1 MCVFKPFSA
10 FFVLVVFSSVLVLA
24 ADEELQ
30 IQEDQVQQ
38 SEPQQEIIEVEKL
51 SDKGEE
57 TDLDLDLTDIDATAK
72 LGDEVVLQVDE
83 KNNNIAVENADRD
96 QNEDLESLEVE
107 VNNEIQNQNDNQD
120 IDEVKTVLV
129 LQETELSF
137 DKLYLDGVIAY
148 EDQLWYSCA
157 SKIERAIKDYKN
169 YKSVLTNC
177 RLNCSKGL
185 RSYKLS
191 NLTVNIPEYAS
202 YVKFLTLADCYR
214 RCKNETLKTHP
225 KITKKLE
232 TAFELRKP
240 YMYLQYC
247 NYKLDRFSQAASA
260 AYTYYLANPDDPD
273 TTKNIVF
280 YRDTVKVPEDDFID
294 LEMLPYK
301 EYYIRGLHAYKT
313 EQWKDVIYWIEQCLD
328 DYWKQDEKCNAN
340 CDAHGEITSH
350 DFATTVADLIIG
362 LLNCRIQCED
372 KLSTVYT
379 EPIPFFLRDLYHYLQ
394 FSYFQEN
401 EFEKSAEAAETF
413 LLFSP
418 SHEVM
423 EKNKEVLQ
431 QKLDQIH
438 PDFTPRQDG
447 ADYVKRRQ
455 ETYDFMDFLVKNYK
469 YSDRLD
475 EFDVTEEEQD
485 SRQSSEGQEQASSGK
500 SENWL
505 DKYEKLGMHIIAKS
519 GDLSR
524 EERFVIDGLLKENQ
538 CTETL
543 NLIQDVIE
551 LPSGAYEFNF
561 KLSQKKLLENPSE
574 EFETLLRHLIR
585 AVEYIQ
591 HYAQVYRNSEITL
604 FIKKTSIICWKEVED
619 PDINQNCYPQEDGSC
634 IQFNDFP
641 NNLHPDYFTTVTYL
655 NAVENGDFQFL
666 NENGDVDSSFGV
678 KCGRTVGFNSA
689 DRLRVKVPRKG
700 AQRCALVV
708 RYSTH
713 MEDIEVDLHE
723 LLRLLHQ
730 VDELR
735 YNQTKEDAAVV
746 LKRFKDKGV
755 KVIKTAKDLK
765 GEERFAAE
773 GLATDE
779 QCEIL
784 RNVAL
789 ELGRAGDGY
798 SGVRSPHTTNEIF
811 VGVTLEHFRKSLTVV
826 PASYFGLTT
835 KPTFISPHTKN
846 ELLHG
851 ISVYKANKLLLDGY
865 VQSYGLRMLLERS
878 EEARLFVEK
887 YFNLTKPLFF
897 EYTHLVC
904 RTAINDSNTDRQDLS
919 HPVHGDNCI
928 LQPDGTCTH
937 DFPAFTQ
944 RHYSALLYL
953 NSDFEGG
960 EFFFAHPNKTEQVS
974 IHPKCGLLVGFN
986 ASSLHGVKAVLKGQR
1001 CALAMWYT
1009 LNPTFKEITHIQAR
1023 KLLEEKEAQEK
1034 LEKEHDEL

>member
-1 MCVFKPFSA
+1 
-10 FFVLVVFSSVLVLA
+10 
-24 ADEELQ
+24 
-30 IQEDQVQQ
+30 
-38 SEPQQEIIEVEKL
+38 
-51 SDKGEE
+51 
-57 TDLDLDLTDIDATAK
+57 
-72 LGDEVVLQVDE
+72 
-83 KNNNIAVENADRD
+83 
-96 QNEDLESLEVE
+96 
-107 VNNEIQNQNDNQD
+107 
-120 IDEVKTVLV
+120 
-129 LQETELSF
+129 
-137 DKLYLDGVIAY
+137 
-148 EDQLWYSCA
+148 
-157 SKIERAIKDYKN
+157 
-169 YKSVLTNC
+169 
-177 RLNCSKGL
+177 
-185 RSYKLS
+185 
-191 NLTVNIPEYAS
+191 
-202 YVKFLTLADCYR
+202 
-214 RCKNETLKTHP
+214 
-225 KITKKLE
+225 
-232 TAFELRKP
+232 
-240 YMYLQYC
+240 
-247 NYKLDRFSQAASA
+247 
-260 AYTYYLANPDDPD
+260 
-273 TTKNIVF
+273 
-280 YRDTVKVPEDDFID
+280 
-294 LEMLPYK
+294 
-301 EYYIRGLHAYKT
+301 
-313 EQWKDVIYWIEQCLD
+313 
-328 DYWKQDEKCNAN
+328 
-340 CDAHGEITSH
+340 
-350 DFATTVADLIIG
+350 
-362 LLNCRIQCED
+362 
-372 KLSTVYT
+372 
-379 EPIPFFLRDLYHYLQ
+379 
-394 FSYFQEN
+394 
-401 EFEKSAEAAETF
+401 
-413 LLFSP
+413 
-418 SHEVM
+418 
-423 EKNKEVLQ
+423 
-431 QKLDQIH
+431 
-438 PDFTPRQDG
+438 
-447 ADYVKRRQ
+447 
-455 ETYDFMDFLVKNYK
+455 
-469 YSDRLD
+469 
-475 EFDVTEEEQD
+475 
-485 SRQSSEGQEQASSGK
+485 
-500 SENWL
+500 
-505 DKYEKLGMHIIAKS
+505 MHIIAKS
-519 GDLSR
+519 GDLNR

-543 NLIQDVIE
+543 NLIQDVIV

-604 FIKKTSIICWKEVED
+604 FIKKTSIICWKDVED
-619 PDINQNCYPQEDGSC
+619 PDINQDCYPQEDGSC

-641 NNLHPDYFTTVTYL
+641 DSLHPDYFTTVTYL

-746 LKRFKDKGV
+746 LKRFEDKGV
-755 KVIKTAKDLK
+755 KVIKTAEDLK

-789 ELGRAGDGY
+789 
-798 SGVRSPHTTNEIF
+798 
-811 VGVTLEHFRKSLTVV
+811 
-826 PASYFGLTT
+826 
-835 KPTFISPHTKN
+835 
-846 ELLHG
+846 
-851 ISVYKANKLLLDGY
+851 LLLDGY